1 MIHLITYC
9 FRLFIYIL
17 LTLLEFIY
25 YISIKKNMMNIN
37 KLKIKE
43 YKNFLRVVDLKQK
56 NLIFAKK
63 FILKNKITLI
73 KNFAL
78 KNSFKDYIKLAKS
91 FGKTLDYNNKPYYK
105 FDESSQQPISLHTD
119 GVSCLN
125 YKKIPSYILF
135 YVDSWPK
142 NKKGFFKVSSTK
154 KIIQMLPK
162 KYVQILKNH
171 KLQYLNYA
179 GTHKRFVKINNE
191 DEVTFKKFC
200 LRKVNG
206 HWTLDMFLPIKKM
219 TKDVKWDYKMQ
230 FEGLSLKDSEKIL
243 KNISKIT
250 DKKECKCEFPL
261 SSKSLLI
268 VNNERFFHGRNK
280 FSEKVKRSLYRI
292 QVLN

>member
-1 MIHLITYC
+1 MI
-9 FRLFIYIL
+9 
-17 LTLLEFIY
+17 
-25 YISIKKNMMNIN
+25 NIN
-37 KLKIKE
+37 KFKIKE

-56 NLIFAKK
+56 NLKFAKK
-63 FILKNKITLI
+63 FICKNKITLI

-78 KNSFKDYIKLAKS
+78 RNSFKDYIKLAKS

-162 KYVQILKNH
+162 KHVQILKNH

-179 GTHKRFVKINNE
+179 GTLKRFVKINNE

-206 HWTLDMFLPIKKM
+206 RWTLDMFLPIKKM
-219 TKDVKWDYKMQ
+219 TKDVKWEYKMQ

-243 KNISKIT
+243 KNIRKIS

>member
-1 MIHLITYC
+1 MTD
-9 FRLFIYIL
+9 
-17 LTLLEFIY
+17 
-25 YISIKKNMMNIN
+25 IN

-43 YKNFLRVVDLKQK
+43 YKNFIRVVDVKQK
-56 NLIFAKK
+56 KLMSAKK
-63 FILKNKITLI
+63 FISKNKITLI
-73 KNFAL
+73 KNFCL
-78 KNSFKDYIKLAKS
+78 KNSFKNYINLAKS
-91 FGKTLDYNNKPYYK
+91 FGKTLDYNNKPYFK
-105 FDESSQQPISLHTD
+105 FNESSQQEIGLHTD

-125 YKKIPSYILF
+125 YKKIPRYIFF
-135 YVDSWPK
+135 YVHSWPK

-179 GTHKRFVKINNE
+179 GTNKRFVKINNE

-206 HWTLDMFLPIKKM
+206 QWTLDIFLPIKKM
-219 TKDVKWDYKMQ
+219 RKEVKWEYKMQ
-230 FEGLSLKDSEKIL
+230 FEDLSLKESEKIL
-243 KNISKIT
+243 KYISKLGNN
-250 DKKECKCEFPL
+250 KQCKSQLSL

-268 VNNERFFHGRNK
+268 VNNERFLHGRNN

>member
-1 MIHLITYC
+1 
-9 FRLFIYIL
+9 
-17 LTLLEFIY
+17 
-25 YISIKKNMMNIN
+25 
-37 KLKIKE
+37 
-43 YKNFLRVVDLKQK
+43 
-56 NLIFAKK
+56 
-63 FILKNKITLI
+63 
-73 KNFAL
+73 
-78 KNSFKDYIKLAKS
+78 
-91 FGKTLDYNNKPYYK
+91 
-105 FDESSQQPISLHTD
+105 
-119 GVSCLN
+119 
-125 YKKIPSYILF
+125 
-135 YVDSWPK
+135 
-142 NKKGFFKVSSTK
+142 
-154 KIIQMLPK
+154 MLPK

-200 LRKVNG
+200 LRKVNS
-206 HWTLDMFLPIKKM
+206 HWTLDMFLPLKKK
-219 TKDVKWDYKMQ
+219 TKDIKWEYKMQ

-243 KNISKIT
+243 KNISKLS